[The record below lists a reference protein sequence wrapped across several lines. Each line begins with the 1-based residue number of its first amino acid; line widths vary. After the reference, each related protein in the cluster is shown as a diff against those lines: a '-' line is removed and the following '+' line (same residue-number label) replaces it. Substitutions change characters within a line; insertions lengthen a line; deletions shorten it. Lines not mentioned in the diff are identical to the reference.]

1 MTDAVVSRYRNITV
15 LFIEGVDK
23 DTLYRLKKHVD
34 KERLFINREFIPM
47 PYSRIRDQ
55 ILACP
60 YGSVFVYTNYR
71 RLRNG
76 GMTADV
82 VGEGEGFLLPMEL
95 YLSADRIYVSDRK
108 CRGMFRADK
117 HRQNFV
123 GEMVSRRTLIG
134 Y

>member
-1 MTDAVVSRYRNITV
+1 MTDAVVSQYRNITV
-15 LFIEGVDK
+15 LFIEGEDK
-23 DTLYRLKKHVD
+23 DTLYRLKKNVD
-34 KERLFINREFIPM
+34 KERLFINRAFIPM
-47 PYSRIRDQ
+47 PYGEVRDQ

-71 RLRNG
+71 RLKNG

-82 VGEGEGFLLPMEL
+82 VGEGEGFLLPMEM

-117 HRQNFV
+117 NRGCMV
-123 GEMVSRRTLIG
+123 GEMVSRRTLVG